1 MRKWKPDFAKP
12 NNSESWYDIEDDW
25 ELIATSLKTQY
36 GYSVRAK
43 IDTMDWGEL
52 AQDISCLMPDTPLR
66 ECRSNKK

>member
-52 AQDISCLMPDTPLR
+52 APDILFNARYSTSGM
-66 ECRSNKK
+66 SFK